1 MTSKGSGP
9 IVKKGDKIHAH
20 YKGTLEDGTKFDS
33 SYDRGKPLVFTV
45 GQGRVIRC
53 WDLGIVGIREG
64 SKAELV
70 CPPEYAYGSRKVG
83 PIPPNSVLNF
93 TIEVIKIETKKKNF
107 AKTMW
112 WMKKAPARPK
122 YKRTITVEGEGPELK
137 KGDTILAHYKVTL
150 KDGTKL
156 DSSYDRK
163 KPIPFTV
170 GEGRMI
176 KCWDV
181 AFAGLKKGS
190 KAEVVCPP
198 SLAYGSRARPRVP
211 ANSVL
216 LFTLEVVDILPK

>member
-1 MTSKGSGP
+1 MFAVGQQRVIKCWDQGFIGLKKGSKANLVCPPEYGYGSRSRPGIPANSILKFSVEIIDVEKKKDQAKFSVNVTSKGSGP

-45 GQGRVIRC
+45 GQGRVIKC

-70 CPPEYAYGSRKVG
+70 CPPEYAYGSRRVG

-93 TIEVIKIETKKKNF
+93 TIEVIKIETKKKKF

-150 KDGTKL
+150 
-156 DSSYDRK
+156 
-163 KPIPFTV
+163 
-170 GEGRMI
+170 
-176 KCWDV
+176 
-181 AFAGLKKGS
+181 
-190 KAEVVCPP
+190 
-198 SLAYGSRARPRVP
+198 
-211 ANSVL
+211 
-216 LFTLEVVDILPK
+216 

>member
-1 MTSKGSGP
+1 
-9 IVKKGDKIHAH
+9 
-20 YKGTLEDGTKFDS
+20 
-33 SYDRGKPLVFTV
+33 
-45 GQGRVIRC
+45 
-53 WDLGIVGIREG
+53 
-64 SKAELV
+64 
-70 CPPEYAYGSRKVG
+70 
-83 PIPPNSVLNF
+83 
-93 TIEVIKIETKKKNF
+93 
-107 AKTMW
+107 MW

-150 KDGTKL
+150 QDGTKL

-190 KAEVVCPP
+190 KADVVCPP